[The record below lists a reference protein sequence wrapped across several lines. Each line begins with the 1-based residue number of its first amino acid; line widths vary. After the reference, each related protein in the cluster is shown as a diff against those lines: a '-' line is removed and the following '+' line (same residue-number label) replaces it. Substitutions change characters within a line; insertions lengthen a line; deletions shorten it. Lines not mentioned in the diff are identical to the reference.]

1 MTVNKMEK
9 IALLLGGNIGDTAKF
24 FDFALAGLAA
34 GGVEDL
40 RRSRIF
46 RTAPVDC
53 VPGTPDFLNCAAT
66 GFFGGSPS
74 ELLALTQRLEREAG
88 RPAEHSSREAR
99 VLDIDI
105 ILFGARV
112 IAEEKLA
119 VPHPRARLRRFVL
132 EPLAG
137 IAPEMRFPDTG
148 ESVAEALAR
157 LAEP

>member
-1 MTVNKMEK
+1 MEK

-24 FDFALAGLAA
+24 FDSALAGLAA
-34 GGVEDL
+34 GGVEHL
-40 RRSRIF
+40 RRSRSF
-46 RTAPVDC
+46 RTAPIDC
-53 VPGTPDFLNCAAT
+53 VPGTPDFLNCAVT
-66 GFFGGSPS
+66 GFFGGPPS

-112 IAEEKLA
+112 IAEERLV

-132 EPLAG
+132 EPLAD

-148 ESVAEALAR
+148 ELVGDALAR
-157 LAEP
+157 LAGA